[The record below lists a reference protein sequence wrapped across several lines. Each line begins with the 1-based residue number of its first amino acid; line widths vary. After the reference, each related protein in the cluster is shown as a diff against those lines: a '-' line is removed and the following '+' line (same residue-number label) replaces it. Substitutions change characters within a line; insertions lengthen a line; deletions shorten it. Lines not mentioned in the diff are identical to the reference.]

1 MTIDAGGRLWQRC
14 ARARGHRCASRG
26 ERLRIVVRERLRHH
40 FWYHWGGRGGQELLH
55 ALVDPCG
62 YPVRTPAVRG
72 FAILEIL
79 ALAGRAHEAVLLA
92 GVAGTAHEDTAVGLG
107 LDVLPQDE
115 AWGALDA
122 AIDGLGELR
131 LGRRGDQGY

>member
-55 ALVDPCG
+55 ALVDACG
-62 YPVRTPAVRG
+62 NSMGTPALGGLAV
-72 FAILEIL
+72 LEIL
-79 ALAGRAHEAVLLA
+79 AGAARAFEAVGLA
-92 GVAGTAHEDTAVGLG
+92 RVTGTADEDTA
-107 LDVLPQDE
+107 
-115 AWGALDA
+115 
-122 AIDGLGELR
+122 
-131 LGRRGDQGY
+131 